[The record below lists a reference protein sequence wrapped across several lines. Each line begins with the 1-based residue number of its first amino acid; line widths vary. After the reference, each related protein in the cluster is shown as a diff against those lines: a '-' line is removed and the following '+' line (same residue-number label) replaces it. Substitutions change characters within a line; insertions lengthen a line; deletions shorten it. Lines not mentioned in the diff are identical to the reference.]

1 MRDKKPCKCIHAVV
15 PTVCIR
21 GVGSFVCS
29 RGEGTLCVK
38 MGFYE
43 DKMQNEVNPIP
54 TCQGRNQPL
63 YERHVTK
70 SGKNRVK
77 RILVNFKSRH
87 LSALC
92 YFTFKNGVT
101 LILLINY

>member
-63 YERHVTK
+63 YEHHMTK
-70 SGKNRVK
+70 SGRNRVK
-77 RILVNFKSRH
+77 PFLALWSEIYLHIECSKQFK
-87 LSALC
+87 
-92 YFTFKNGVT
+92 
-101 LILLINY
+101 